1 MNYYRND
8 GFNAIPT
15 VTKSIL
21 SINVIVW
28 GASYFFWTGKYNLLA
43 DLFGLHYIQSPY
55 FHWFQYITYMFTHVN
70 FTHIL
75 FNMFAAYM
83 FGITLERVWGP
94 KRYLFFYLF
103 TGVGA
108 GLIQTLVIY
117 FTGEAALTIG
127 ASGAVFGILLAF
139 GMMYPNVPLYIMFIP
154 IPIKAKYLVIGY
166 GLLEL
171 SLGFAGRS
179 GDNVAHF
186 AHLGGMLFGIILILY
201 WNHQEKRGRGSWWK
215 SFSNKF
221 KKKPSVYK
229 NDYQTRFD
237 LEYGYNA
244 KKNEATA
251 EIDAILEKIKR
262 SGYDGLTKEEKQKLF
277 DASKK

>member
-8 GFNAIPT
+8 GFNAMPT
-15 VTKSIL
+15 VTKAIL

-28 GASYFFWTGKYNLLA
+28 LATFFSGQVIVM
-43 DLFGLHYIQSPY
+43 LFGLHYIEFPF
-55 FHWFQYITYMFTHVN
+55 FHWYQYITYMFTHVE
-70 FTHIL
+70 FTHIF

-108 GLIQTLVIY
+108 GLIQTLVAY
-117 FTGEAALTIG
+117 LTGGYSPTIG

-154 IPIKAKYLVIGY
+154 VPVKAKYLVIGY

-171 SLGFAGRS
+171 YLGFSNRA

-201 WNHQEKRGRGSWWK
+201 WNYKEKRGYGSWWK
-215 SFSNKF
+215 SFVNKF

-237 LEYGYNA
+237 LEYNFNA
-244 KKNEATA
+244 KRNDSTA
-251 EIDAILEKIKR
+251 EIDTILEKIKR
-262 SGYDGLTKEEKQKLF
+262 SGYDGLTKEDKQKLF